1 LIDLLKSRLVD
12 LKKKSFSELSQLAPY
27 QAEKIRQGKK
37 LFTVAI
43 WKDSVNETELRVVIQ
58 VYRPFFL
65 GIGRM
70 AADGF
75 RIQKNNAVEGL
86 SREEL
91 YEFT

>member
-1 LIDLLKSRLVD
+1 MIDLLKSRLNE
-12 LKKKSFSELSQLAPY
+12 LREKSFSELSQLAPY
-27 QAEKIRQGKK
+27 QAEKIGPGKK

-43 WKDSVNETELRVVIQ
+43 WKDSVSETELRVVVQ

-75 RIQKNNAVEGL
+75 RIQKNNTVEDL

-91 YEFT
+91 FEFT